1 MNVLTLPP
9 NGLLSFNE
17 RKKGN
22 ERRKSSEFEHF
33 CWVTGDNLT
42 SLEFLELSFYTLLLE
57 HKI

>member
-33 CWVTGDNLT
+33 CWVTGDDLT
-42 SLEFLELSFYTLLLE
+42 SLEFLEL
-57 HKI
+57 